1 MTDQQTDKQ
10 TQPTPAV
17 DPAAEVA
24 QRSPDGS
31 SGLTHY
37 KQFLVAASGTPGDDD
52 DPWHDANKRAVLQEA
67 IQRGLRP
74 KGDVKFVAA
83 EEQTGGLLLTYEV
96 STDPADQNP
105 DPPSA
110 TTTPSHMT
118 STASA
123 VGKPAAKKAPAT
135 KAKAGGD

>member
-1 MTDQQTDKQ
+1 MTDQTDER
-10 TQPTPAV
+10 TQPTPDM
-17 DPAAEVA
+17 DPVAEVA

-74 KGDVKFVAA
+74 KGDVKFVGA
-83 EEQTGGLLLTYEV
+83 EEQTDGLLLTYEV
-96 STDPADQNP
+96 STDPAATNP

-110 TTTPSHMT
+110 TTTPSSLT
-118 STASA
+118 STSETAA
-123 VGKPAAKKAPAT
+123 KPAAKKATTGKT
-135 KAKAGGD
+135 KTGGD

>member
-1 MTDQQTDKQ
+1 VTDQQDEQ
-10 TQPTPAV
+10 TQPKPDM
-17 DPAAEVA
+17 DPATEVA

-74 KGDVKFVAA
+74 KGDVKFVSA
-83 EEQTGGLLLTYEV
+83 EEQTDGLLLTYEV
-96 STDPADQNP
+96 TTDPADQNP

-110 TTTPSHMT
+110 TTTPSRP
-118 STASA
+118 ASKA
-123 VGKPAAKKAPAT
+123 AEPSKPVAKKAAVASRT
-135 KAKAGGD
+135 KPGGD